1 MSWVRFS
8 NSYKLVA
15 VAVGSHK
22 TQFGGEEKNPT
33 LIFFGLL
40 FQQVILVTSYDF
52 LDILYRGVVPFD
64 FLGWLRKITGG
75 QIGREKKISAMVSFH
90 SCK

>member
-8 NSYKLVA
+8 NSFKLVA

-22 TQFGGEEKNPT
+22 TQFGGEEKNNT
-33 LIFFGLL
+33 YFFW
-40 FQQVILVTSYDF
+40 VEISTVTSYDF

-75 QIGREKKISAMVSFH
+75 QIGR
-90 SCK
+90 